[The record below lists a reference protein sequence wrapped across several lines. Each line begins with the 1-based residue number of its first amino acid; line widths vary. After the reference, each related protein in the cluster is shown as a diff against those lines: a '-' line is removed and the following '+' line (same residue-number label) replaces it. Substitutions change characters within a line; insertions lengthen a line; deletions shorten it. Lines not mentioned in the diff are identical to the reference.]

1 MIYFTKKTIQKEA
14 HIDEIFHNL
23 SMKLDFYK
31 KLTIHYDFNEIVTVK
46 QNRVEF
52 SQNWVNKLY
61 IFADDSEKLGYYKVD
76 NLNFFKK
83 RVELENKLNY
93 FNAIKKRVELE
104 LKYNKSYSH
113 SKYYEKEIKR
123 IENDLIKLE
132 NRWSR

>member
-1 MIYFTKKTIQKEA
+1 MIYFTKKTIQKETE
-14 HIDEIFHNL
+14 IDEIFHNL

-52 SQNWVNKLY
+52 SQIWVVNKLY
-61 IFADDSEKLGYYKVD
+61 IFADDSEKLGYYNVN

-93 FNAIKKRVELE
+93 FNAIKKSVESE
-104 LKYNKSYSH
+104 LKIYKSYSH

-132 NRWSR
+132 NR